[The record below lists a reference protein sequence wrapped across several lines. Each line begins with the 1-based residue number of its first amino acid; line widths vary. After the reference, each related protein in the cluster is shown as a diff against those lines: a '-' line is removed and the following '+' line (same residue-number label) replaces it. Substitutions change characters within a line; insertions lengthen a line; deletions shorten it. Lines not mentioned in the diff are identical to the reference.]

1 MKRIYMYNLLRTQL
15 DIYVE
20 DFALSEVWH
29 S

>member
-1 MKRIYMYNLLRTQL
+1 MKRIYMYNSLRTQL

-20 DFALSEVWH
+20 DFATSEVRH